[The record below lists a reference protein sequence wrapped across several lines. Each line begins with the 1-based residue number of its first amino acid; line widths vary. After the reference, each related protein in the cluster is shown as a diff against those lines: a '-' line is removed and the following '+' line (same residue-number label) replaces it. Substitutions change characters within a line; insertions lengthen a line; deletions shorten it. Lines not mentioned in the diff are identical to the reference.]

1 VKGAAMQG
9 LPHRRIVVIN
19 PNSLQETTAAIEH
32 AVTVFSGFPLEIVC
46 KTSHDGPPGIQTQS
60 EADDAVAP
68 LVKLATQTARDADA
82 IVIACFSDPG
92 LHGLRERLA
101 IPVLGIGESA
111 MLVALATAQRIG
123 VIAIAE
129 ASIVRHHRYFS
140 AMGIIG
146 RLAGERAL
154 NMQVRELAD
163 VKSTQRRLI
172 EVGRQLKEIDGAGV
186 LVLGCAGMA
195 SLRAAVEDETGLPV
209 VEPTQAAVSLAIGR
223 MRLC

>member
-1 VKGAAMQG
+1 MQG